1 MRTSL
6 NNIKEADDHLLG
18 LSAPQDSLLFEAKMI
33 INPEA
38 AIECNMW
45 HKQTLNLVQ
54 QYGREQ
60 LRADMEAVHNQLF
73 TLPEHQNFR
82 QNILRFFKR

>member
-33 INPEA
+33 INPEVQL
-38 AIECNMW
+38 NVMW

>member
-18 LSAPQDSLLFEAKMI
+18 LSAPQDNLLFEAKMI
-33 INPEA
+33 LNPELRA
-38 AIECNMW
+38 NVYW

-60 LRADMEAVHNQLF
+60 LRADIEAVHNQLF
-73 TLPEHQNFR
+73 TLPGHRSFR

>member
-33 INPEA
+33 INPELRA
-38 AIECNMW
+38 NVMW